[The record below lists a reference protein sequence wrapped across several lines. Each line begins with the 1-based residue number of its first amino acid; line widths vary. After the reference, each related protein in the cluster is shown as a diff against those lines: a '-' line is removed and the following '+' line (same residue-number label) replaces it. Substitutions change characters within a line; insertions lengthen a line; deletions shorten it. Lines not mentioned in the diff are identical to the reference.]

1 MTTPTGPRELY
12 RVGPQPSPT
21 EAVII
26 AGVRSRVTA
35 MFSHDDRPAAIA
47 SVADRLGL
55 TVQTLEDLLA
65 AEWTVSTAIRVAAV
79 LELAELEQFC
89 TAMMRAPGVQA
100 DNGMETFT
108 LTSTSAPGQRDSVLV
123 DARRFRVALLLGSN
137 GDSRYLVGVGI
148 SGDGPDAK
156 VYATQGDGAVWPDAE
171 EWAWTC
177 AFTLGTAATP
187 TLDLPGRGTDEE
199 HCVLRVEHGMLRIVD
214 VSELGT
220 TVFVRRDQPGLRLR
234 DPEPAGA
241 QP

>member
-1 MTTPTGPRELY
+1 MTTPTEPWDLY
-12 RVGPQPSPT
+12 RVGPHPSPT

-171 EWAWTC
+171 DWATTG
-177 AFTLGTAATP
+177 AFTLGTAAAP
-187 TLDLPGRGTDEE
+187 TFDLPARGTDEE
-199 HCVLRVEHGMLRIVD
+199 HCVLRVEHGMLRVID
-214 VSELGT
+214 ISETGT

-234 DPEPAGA
+234 EPAGGRR
-241 QP
+241 